1 MRLGLLPRGMRS
13 ATSTTFDFGANH
25 PVYTIPAYDLPV
37 YASQDGLP
45 RTTQDSVQD
54 CWLGSILAAIAGGT
68 SSLSFSRRN
77 PHGTQRA
84 DFPHWALQR

>member
-54 CWLGSILAAIAGGT
+54 GWLGSVLAAIAGGT
-68 SSLSFSRRN
+68 SSLNFQ
-77 PHGTQRA
+77 GTT
-84 DFPHWALQR
+84 P

>member
-13 ATSTTFDFGANH
+13 ATSTTFDIGANN
-25 PVYTIPAYDLPV
+25 PLYTIPAYDLPV

-54 CWLGSILAAIAGGT
+54 CWLGFVLAAITGGCV
-68 SSLSFSRRN
+68 S
-77 PHGTQRA
+77 
-84 DFPHWALQR
+84 